1 MGKVILVVEDEPKS
15 LRLIRELF
23 QAHGYITLEVTDGK
37 QGVWR
42 HD

>member
-1 MGKVILVVEDEPKS
+1 MGKVILIVEDNPRDLK
-15 LRLIRELF
+15 LIRDLL